1 MSEPIVT
8 CPFCNLEVPEG
19 RYCKLCGKPLHADE
33 SQHAETPDYIDDE
46 EPTSSDVEPVTKVS
60 YPHFDVTISD
70 MEYEAAIELLTRA
83 ELEVV
88 DLELDILIDK
98 TKATRQA
105 LQLQHADKTVLT
117 ARAEE
122 LRAEFEKTKSRRREL
137 KAVENPLTLEQLLE
151 ALDTH
156 EGRLSKLESIS
167 GTVDKDVYNE
177 QRTEIINTLKELR
190 GNLKNAIK
198 TAKKWVNGIKKTLKR
213 LEKEISRVNAK
224 FRIGDISR
232 DTYESSKY
240 RLERNIR
247 IVEGGKARLI
257 ALLRLAEKR

>member
-1 MSEPIVT
+1 MSESFVL
-8 CPFCNLEVPEG
+8 CPFCNLEVPDG
-19 RYCKLCGKPLHADE
+19 RYCKLCGKSLHSED
-33 SQHAETPDYIDDE
+33 SPYPETPDNNDE
-46 EPTSSDVEPVTKVS
+46 EKPLSLDVEQVTKVS
-60 YPHFDVTISD
+60 FPHFDITISD
-70 MEYEAAIELLTRA
+70 MEYEAAIVLLARA

-105 LQLQHADKTVLT
+105 LQLKQADKSVLT

-122 LRAEFEKTKSRRREL
+122 LRSEFEKTKSRRREL
-137 KAVENPLTLEQLLE
+137 KKVEDKLVLEQILE
-151 ALDTH
+151 ALDIH

-177 QRTEIINTLKELR
+177 QRAEILNTLKELR
-190 GNLKNAIK
+190 KNLKNAIK
-198 TAKKWVNGIKKTLKR
+198 TAKKWINGIKTTLKR

-232 DTYESSKY
+232 DTYETTKY

-247 IVEGGKARLI
+247 IVEGGKERL
-257 ALLRLAEKR
+257 ATLVRLAEKR

>member
-8 CPFCNLEVPEG
+8 CPFCNLEVPVG
-19 RYCKLCGKPLHADE
+19 QYCKLCGKPLQSED
-33 SQHAETPDYIDDE
+33 SPHAETLDYVDDE
-46 EPTSSDVEPVTKVS
+46 EPTSLDLEPVSKVS

-70 MEYEAAIELLTRA
+70 MEYEAAIELLAKA
-83 ELEVV
+83 ELEVI

-105 LQLQHADKTVLT
+105 LQLQQADKTVLT
-117 ARAEE
+117 VRAEE
-122 LRAEFEKTKSRRREL
+122 LRTEFEKTKNRRREL
-137 KAVENPLTLEQLLE
+137 KAVDTPLVLEQVLD

-156 EGRLSKLESIS
+156 EDRLSKLESIS
-167 GTVDKDVYNE
+167 GTVDKDVYKE
-177 QRTEIINTLKELR
+177 QRTEIIGTLKELKE
-190 GNLKNAIK
+190 NLKNAIK
-198 TAKKWVNGIKKTLKR
+198 TAKKWTNGIKKTLKR

-232 DTYESSKY
+232 DTYESSKF

-247 IVEGGKARLI
+247 IMEGGKERLI

>member
-1 MSEPIVT
+1 
-8 CPFCNLEVPEG
+8 
-19 RYCKLCGKPLHADE
+19 
-33 SQHAETPDYIDDE
+33 
-46 EPTSSDVEPVTKVS
+46 
-60 YPHFDVTISD
+60 
-70 MEYEAAIELLTRA
+70 MEYEAAIVLLARA

-105 LQLQHADKTVLT
+105 LQLRQADKTILT

-122 LRAEFEKTKSRRREL
+122 LRSEFEKTKSRRREL
-137 KAVENPLTLEQLLE
+137 KTVQTPLVLEQIIE

-167 GTVDKDVYNE
+167 GTVEKDVYNE
-177 QRTEIINTLKELR
+177 QKTEIVSTLKELR
-190 GNLKNAIK
+190 KNLKNAIK
-198 TAKKWVNGIKKTLKR
+198 TAKRWVGGIKKTLKQ

-224 FRIGDISR
+224 FKIGDISR

-247 IVEGGKARLI
+247 IVKGGRERLENLI
-257 ALLRLAEKR
+257 RQAEKR

>member
-1 MSEPIVT
+1 M
-8 CPFCNLEVPEG
+8 
-19 RYCKLCGKPLHADE
+19 D
-33 SQHAETPDYIDDE
+33 
-46 EPTSSDVEPVTKVS
+46 PVTKVS
-60 YPHFDVTISD
+60 HPHFDVTISD
-70 MEYEAAIELLTRA
+70 MEYEAAIELLARA

-105 LQLQHADKTVLT
+105 LHLQQADKTVLT

-122 LRAEFEKTKSRRREL
+122 LRSEFEKTKNRRREL
-137 KAVENPLTLEQLLE
+137 KVVENPLVLEQLLE

-167 GTVDKDVYNE
+167 GTVDKDIYKE
-177 QRTEIINTLKELR
+177 QRTEIIDTLKELR

-213 LEKEISRVNAK
+213 LDKEISRVNAK
-224 FRIGDISR
+224 FKIGDISR

-247 IVEGGKARLI
+247 IVEGGNARLI

>member
-1 MSEPIVT
+1 VT
-8 CPFCNLEVPEG
+8 CPFCNMEVPDG
-19 RYCKLCGKPLHADE
+19 RFCKLCGKPLHPGD
-33 SQHAETPDYIDDE
+33 TPSP
-46 EPTSSDVEPVTKVS
+46 EPSDVEEPEMPIDLEPTPKTS
-60 YPHFDVTISD
+60 YPHFDVTIAD
-70 MEYEAAIELLTRA
+70 MEYEAAIVLLARA

-105 LQLQHADKTVLT
+105 LQLQQADKSVLT
-117 ARAEE
+117 TRAEE
-122 LRAEFEKTKSRRREL
+122 LRSEFEKTKTRRREL
-137 KAVENPLTLEQLLE
+137 KAVGTPFVLEQLIE

-156 EGRLSKLESIS
+156 ESRLSKLDSIS

-177 QRTEIINTLKELR
+177 QRTEIVATLKELR
-190 GNLKNAIK
+190 KNLKNAIK
-198 TAKKWVNGIKKTLKR
+198 AAKKWDGGIKKTLKD

-224 FRIGDISR
+224 FKIGDISR

-247 IVEGGKARLI
+247 ILKGGRAKLEALI
-257 ALLRLAEKR
+257 RQAEKR